1 MRIKEPTDVLTAMQ
15 LLDLEHDEDFAI
27 LKNGEREEMIFGLG
41 AQGIF
46 LGDRSK
52 ARHYFGALQQGDF
65 ALSLMLVTHIQ
76 TIERSSAPPAGCR
89 TAH

>member
-1 MRIKEPTDVLTAMQ
+1 MCLQPCNYSIWR
-15 LLDLEHDEDFAI
+15 HDEDFAI
-27 LKNGEREEMIFGLG
+27 LNNSEREEMIFGLD

-65 ALSLMLVTHIQ
+65 ALSLMLLVTHMH
-76 TIERSSAPPAGCR
+76 TIERLSAPPAGCR